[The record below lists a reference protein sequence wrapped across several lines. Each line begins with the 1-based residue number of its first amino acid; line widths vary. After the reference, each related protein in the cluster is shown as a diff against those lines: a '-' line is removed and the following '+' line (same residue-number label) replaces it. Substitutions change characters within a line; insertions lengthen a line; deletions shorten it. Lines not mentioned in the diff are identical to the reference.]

1 MTTTAAPSP
10 EIATR
15 HPRRGRRSA
24 VLIGTAVVIAVV
36 AVTIGMLV
44 SGRDRHEPTSG
55 SGRPATDTR
64 VLSSF
69 TAVKLAGTN
78 RVIVQLGTPQQV
90 VVHADSNL
98 LDNVLTR
105 VTSGVLTVNSRGNF
119 TTHSP
124 MMVAVTVPS
133 LRAITL
139 SGTGELT
146 VTGAATSTFTARLS
160 GSGTLTASGQGDRV
174 DAALTGAGTLMLA
187 SLRARDATV
196 VLRGTGTVVAHATRS
211 LHATL
216 AGTGTITYAGNPVYV
231 IKKVTGTG
239 TVTAQ

>member
-1 MTTTAAPSP
+1 MTTTAAPSAG
-10 EIATR
+10 IAGR
-15 HPRRGRRSA
+15 QPRRGRRP
-24 VLIGTAVVIAVV
+24 VLLIGAAVVIAVV

-44 SGRDRHEPTSG
+44 SGRGRHDSASG
-55 SGRPATDTR
+55 SEKPATDTR
-64 VLSSF
+64 VLPSF
-69 TAVKLAGTN
+69 TALDLAGTN
-78 RVIVQLGTPQQV
+78 GVIVQLGTPQQV

-98 LDNVLTR
+98 LDNVLTS

-124 MMVAVTVPS
+124 MTVVVTVPS
-133 LRAITL
+133 LRAVTL

-146 VTGAATSTFTARLS
+146 VTGAATSTFTARLP
-160 GSGTLTASGQGDRV
+160 GTGTLTASGQVDRV

-216 AGTGTITYAGNPVYV
+216 AGTGTITYAGNPGVRDQEGHRYRH
-231 IKKVTGTG
+231 G
-239 TVTAQ
+239 